1 MTTPQSPIRPPRRHA
16 VVVSFSAIGSD
27 LRIRRQIGALI
38 AQNWRVTSLGFGAGA
53 GADPTWRH
61 IAIDDIGHDA
71 RLLQRSLRVAGLLA
85 VRWTPELALRIW
97 RSQPRNR
104 ALVEAANRIDEAD
117 LVVANDYPVLPAC
130 APLAARLGAGLL
142 YDTHEYAAGERDDSR
157 RWRLLHIPYIRA
169 IESAALRSRMIVTT
183 VSSGIA
189 AKISE
194 DYRIAP
200 PIVIRNMPSRVTVTP
215 HPTGL
220 TPLVHYHGVIAPGRG
235 LETLIDSVALWEPR
249 FRLRIRGPGAAS
261 YSDKLRALARARGLL
276 DRVMFEDAAPAD
288 ELIQRAADADIGIH
302 VLPPVSY
309 QNSHALPNKLFE
321 YLMAGLAVIVSDL
334 PAMREIVVGRDV
346 GRVVEADTPAAIAA
360 AVNSMKRED
369 IARFREAA
377 LASSATLCW
386 EKERSVFVDACE
398 KALVL
403 RDSKARPG
411 REVSGLSRSAAA
423 QRN

>member
-1 MTTPQSPIRPPRRHA
+1 MTTPHSSIRPRRRHA
-16 VVVSFSAIGSD
+16 VVVSFSIIGRD

-38 AQNWRVTSLGFGAGA
+38 AQNWRVTSLGFGAEA
-53 GADPTWRH
+53 GADQSWRH
-61 IAIDDIGHDA
+61 IPIDDVGHDA
-71 RLLQRSLRVAGLLA
+71 RLPQRSLRVAGLLA
-85 VRWTPELALRIW
+85 VRWAPELALRIW

-104 ALVEAANRIDEAD
+104 ALIEAADSIEEAD
-117 LVVANDYPVLPAC
+117 LVVANDYAVLPAC

-183 VSSGIA
+183 VSKGIA

-194 DYRIAP
+194 DYRIEP
-200 PIVIRNMPSRVTVTP
+200 PMVIRNMPSRVAVAP
-215 HPTGL
+215 HATGL
-220 TPLVHYHGVIAPGRG
+220 AHLVHYHGVIAPGRG
-235 LETLIDSVALWEPR
+235 LETLIDSVQLWESR
-249 FRLRIRGPGAAS
+249 FRLRIRGPGDAS
-261 YSDKLRALARARGLL
+261 YVGRLQALARARGLL

-334 PAMREIVVGRDV
+334 PAMREIVVGRGI
-346 GRVVEADTPAAIAA
+346 GRVVEGDTPAAIAA
-360 AVNSMKRED
+360 AVNSLKRED

-377 LASSATLCW
+377 LASSAALCW
-386 EKERSVFVDACE
+386 EREQSVFLDACE
-398 KALVL
+398 KALLL
-403 RDSKARPG
+403 RDNRARAA
-411 REVSGLSRSAAA
+411 REVSGISPSAAA